1 MYNIKLVE
9 KVQRLANEKILRRA
23 EQYDEQSSFPFENS
37 ADLHREGILN
47 LLISEE
53 YGGLGLGHHKQD
65 ILTQWM
71 VTKELAKADM
81 SFARIW
87 EGHSNA
93 VMLIDAIGNR
103 YQKEKWF
110 AEIQNN
116 GKIWACWSGEP
127 QAKKPGVARS
137 YGTSVTEN
145 EQGFIINGR
154 KIFCSGA
161 PGVDHAILFVSTSG
175 PGGARHS
182 EGGHD
187 LIMLACDM
195 TDSSI
200 SIDDSWWRPIGM
212 KASVS
217 HLVEFKNTF
226 IPKEHLIG
234 YPGQYI
240 KENWQTKLTPQYA
253 SCFLGGAE
261 GAYDFVLAYI
271 RQQNREEDP
280 YVQHRIAQMSINIK
294 TANLWLQ
301 EVAQLWTSGQE
312 SKAIQA
318 GNAARYTI
326 EQLAMDTINHAIH
339 ICGARGLV
347 KPSRLEKI
355 YRDLSFYT
363 RHDND
368 DHILATIG
376 KSILHKEHD
385 ESFFKVTTKP
395 KL

>member
-1 MYNIKLVE
+1 MYNQEIVKKVKKLSRE
-9 KVQRLANEKILRRA
+9 SIHPRA
-23 EQYDEQSSFPFENS
+23 SQYDELS
-37 ADLHREGILN
+37 AYPEKNLVDLHREGLLN

-53 YGGLGLGHHKQD
+53 YGGLGLGHKKSD

-103 YQKEKWF
+103 YQKERWF
-110 AEIQNN
+110 AEIQRS

-127 QAKKPGVARS
+127 QTSKPGVTKK
-137 YGTSVTEN
+137 YGTKITEKP
-145 EQGFIINGR
+145 EGYVINGR

-195 TDSSI
+195 NDPSI
-200 SIDDSWWRPIGM
+200 SLDDSWWNPIGM

-226 IPKEHLIG
+226 IPKENLIG

-240 KENWQTKLTPQYA
+240 KENWQTRLTPQYA

-261 GAYDFVLAYI
+261 GAYTYTLEYVEKQQ
-271 RQQNREEDP
+271 RQEDP
-280 YVQHRIAQMSINIK
+280 YVQHRLASMSINIK
-294 TANLWLQ
+294 TGNLWLRH
-301 EVAQLWTSGQE
+301 VADLWTSGDE
-312 SKAIQA
+312 SEAIKA
-318 GNAARYTI
+318 GNSARYII
-326 EQLAMDTINHAIH
+326 EQLSIETVQHAVH
-339 ICGARGLV
+339 ICGARGLI

-355 YRDLSFYT
+355 FRDISFYI

-376 KSILHKEHD
+376 KSILQKDHD
-385 ESFFKVTTKP
+385 GSFFKQKNKT
-395 KL
+395 